1 MLDIIMLGLVLV
13 CFIAAEAFAFL
24 CDSLVRPLPDVPVRR
39 KAG

>member
-24 CDSLVRPLPDVPVRR
+24 CDSLVRPVPAVL
-39 KAG
+39 AGREAE